1 MNLLLSIIIFSGV
14 DVYFLKDSPD
24 LLVRVIPQYQIERL
38 TLHYSFSGELWGS
51 MTVEQAGAF
60 FDAVIKTPLDARIVG
75 VYAVYEDGTL
85 DSNKGGEP
93 YMYEISIYPRM
104 LMPISAADLEIVI
117 AQARS
122 KIATQTHVDEA
133 IALLEYVDGL
143 LKNLPVIPDSP
154 DKAKKDI
161 LQAEVDELKRL
172 VGR

>member
-1 MNLLLSIIIFSGV
+1 MNLLLSIVIFCGI

-38 TLHYSFSGELWGS
+38 TLHYSYSGELWGS
-51 MTVEQAGAF
+51 MVIQQEGPF
-60 FDAVIKTPLDARIVG
+60 FDAMIKTPLDARIVG
-75 VYAVYEDGTL
+75 VYAVYEDGTV
-85 DSNKGGEP
+85 DNKDGRP
-93 YMYEISIYPRM
+93 YLYELSIYPRM
-104 LMPISAADLEIVI
+104 LMPISVRDLEIVI

-122 KIATQTHVDEA
+122 KIATHTHVDEA

-154 DKAKKDI
+154 DKVKKDM